1 MEDTEGIESCEL
13 STLRSSKSRQYHEG
27 KILDVEEGKS
37 ILAKNTPS
45 ARYVLHTNL
54 LNIKEIIFLFLQKSE
69 SKIGYKRKNYSGYFY
84 KLDPAN
90 G

>member
-1 MEDTEGIESCEL
+1 MKEF
-13 STLRSSKSRQYHEG
+13 
-27 KILDVEEGKS
+27 ILE
-37 ILAKNTPS
+37 KNHFSVTFV
-45 ARYVLHTNL
+45 ANHLHIKVAL

>member
-45 ARYVLHTNL
+45 ARYVLHTKL
-54 LNIKEIIFLFLQKSE
+54 LTLKNHLSFSPKE
-69 SKIGYKRKNYSGYFY
+69 
-84 KLDPAN
+84 
-90 G
+90 